1 MLDSRCSAGIKART
15 ARLATAERGS
25 RGPRAAVAGA
35 WGRRP
40 HLNFQL
46 CSQAVDQDNPS
57 QENFEETKT
66 TKTDI
71 QQALADAFA
80 YCRGVYEHMS
90 DETGAETIPFIGGQ
104 ELARS
109 AVLSF
114 NSMHSY
120 EHYGNL
126 VTYMRLNG
134 ITPPTTMAARGQ

>member
-1 MLDSRCSAGIKART
+1 M
-15 ARLATAERGS
+15 
-25 RGPRAAVAGA
+25 
-35 WGRRP
+35 
-40 HLNFQL
+40 
-46 CSQAVDQDNPS
+46 CSQAVGQDNPS